1 MKTIAYKVFG
11 DTGVLQTIDEQKPSI
26 LPNQVLVKVK
36 AVSINPLDWKIRKG
50 EMKLMSGSKFP
61 KHTGTDFAGVIED
74 AGTSVA
80 NFKKGDE
87 VFGMVKNNMKDG
99 ALAEYVAVPSTSIW
113 KKPAGIN
120 FVQAASIPTA
130 GAAAVTAF
138 QKMGRI
144 NPDSRIL
151 INGATGGFGMF
162 LLQLLRDTGAGTTAV
177 TGTEAL
183 AFAKEWGAGSVVDY
197 KKDNVLS
204 QKVVYDIVIDLSGKM
219 RYSNAKRIMKPC
231 ALFLNPVP
239 GLSDIITSPV
249 RNLFR
254 SKKHVALL
262 TAPSEE
268 NIHSLLNAISKG
280 LQIEVS
286 KTFAFNQAK
295 EAYKY
300 AEKGGYPGK
309 IAIEVNE

>member
-26 LPNQVLVKVK
+26 QPNQVLVKVK

-74 AGTSVA
+74 AGASVA

-113 KKPAGIN
+113 KKPAGIS
-120 FVQAASIPTA
+120 FVQGASIPTA

-162 LLQLLRDTGAGTTAV
+162 LLQLLRDTGASVTAV
-177 TGTEAL
+177 TGTDAL

-204 QKVVYDIVIDLSGKM
+204 QKVVYDIVIDLSAKM
-219 RYSNAKRIMKPC
+219 RFSNAKRIMKPG

-268 NIHSLLNAISKG
+268 NIPMLLNAISKG
-280 LQIEVS
+280 LTIEVS
-286 KTFAFNQAK
+286 KTFTFNQAK

-309 IAIEVNE
+309 IAIEVN